1 MVVYLDHCKSERSMC
16 KRRAGDPFW
25 SSCVALLDVSSNA
38 SRLLCTP
45 PPVLGNMLLK
55 SRQSWSKESCQ
66 WPSRWCRKCSSRRH
80 WSAMVG
86 KILQWSLT
94 KKRQTCF
101 QMRPQNWDRFWAPKL
116 FPPLKQDHNSGPPGG
131 PKNRT
136 WHPQFA
142 GLLLQ
147 VFRIDLVSRPQA
159 PPSHGP
165 TSTPSSNFTVRLWG
179 RPLGILQAV
188 QDSKRLNT
196 SAAHGATP
204 LARFCAWT
212 QRQTSCSPRKTRANF
227 RALAKAMLASSC
239 MQRRSSKSI
248 SKNSCRTKVLLG
260 KFTSAGGNVDKCL
273 AASSAVA
280 RSQEES
286 MYTASTLLTAVT
298 DNPPCSKRSLLRRA
312 ACSQLRKRN
321 LFSCKEA
328 FNASQRSAAAMA
340 CLWPRPATA
349 FSKFPCVYIP
359 SPHLRRHESTIKYKL
374 TSYRSCLCVFLRIL
388 DTASHEHD
396 RNPFAKRV

>member
-1 MVVYLDHCKSERSMC
+1 
-16 KRRAGDPFW
+16 
-25 SSCVALLDVSSNA
+25 
-38 SRLLCTP
+38 
-45 PPVLGNMLLK
+45 
-55 SRQSWSKESCQ
+55 
-66 WPSRWCRKCSSRRH
+66 
-80 WSAMVG
+80 
-86 KILQWSLT
+86 
-94 KKRQTCF
+94 
-101 QMRPQNWDRFWAPKL
+101 
-116 FPPLKQDHNSGPPGG
+116 
-131 PKNRT
+131 
-136 WHPQFA
+136 
-142 GLLLQ
+142 
-147 VFRIDLVSRPQA
+147 
-159 PPSHGP
+159 
-165 TSTPSSNFTVRLWG
+165 
-179 RPLGILQAV
+179 
-188 QDSKRLNT
+188 
-196 SAAHGATP
+196 
-204 LARFCAWT
+204 
-212 QRQTSCSPRKTRANF
+212 
-227 RALAKAMLASSC
+227 MLASSC

-280 RSQEES
+280 RSHEES

-359 SPHLRRHESTIKYKL
+359 LPHLRRHESTRKYKL

-388 DTASHEHD
+388 DTASHGHD

>member
-1 MVVYLDHCKSERSMC
+1 MVVYLDHCKSERGMC

-38 SRLLCTP
+38 SRLLCTR

-66 WPSRWCRKCSSRRH
+66 WPSRWCRKCSSIRH

-94 KKRQTCF
+94 KKDKLVSKCGPKIETVF
-101 QMRPQNWDRFWAPKL
+101 GPQNCSPHLNKTTIRD
-116 FPPLKQDHNSGPPGG
+116 
-131 PKNRT
+131 
-136 WHPQFA
+136 
-142 GLLLQ
+142 
-147 VFRIDLVSRPQA
+147 PQA
-159 PPSHGP
+159 VPKIGP
-165 TSTPSSNFTVRLWG
+165 DIHSLQAFCCKSSGLIWSVGRKRPLRTAQRARHRATHLFTVRLWG

-227 RALAKAMLASSC
+227 RALAQAMLASSC

-340 CLWPRPATA
+340 CLWPPPATA

-374 TSYRSCLCVFLRIL
+374 TSYRSCLCFPAHSWHSLSWTWQKPLR
-388 DTASHEHD
+388 
-396 RNPFAKRV
+396 